1 MKVITQEDID
11 ALKLENKQNILA
23 SLGQEN
29 LMKLFQNQPK
39 FKPIEPKKIALDQQ
53 IAITLSENEK
63 QRLIQDRE
71 RIREL
76 GKLPS
81 ISSYIRKKILLQ
93 LDIEQWREFAEQG
106 LKNLDNSDTESK
118 TLQKQKIRLI
128 NSIDQLDDIVKSDID
143 TEEIDRLKKELEEI
157 ENRLMLLKST
167 KQEKR
172 IYRLSGNITFNEAN
186 FVRWRAARLSLSLAD
201 YIRFILFDYQPTV
214 DDNHMSVESRKR
226 FYVSILEVAQN
237 GWGNPPVVNEC
248 PNCARYLD
256 DIKKLQE
263 QIEYLTNEL
272 SKYQ

>member
-11 ALKLENKQNILA
+11 ALKLENKQSILA
-23 SLGQEN
+23 GLGQEN

-128 NSIDQLDDIVKSDID
+128 NSIDQLDDIIKSDID

-201 YIRFILFDYQPTV
+201 YIRFILFDYQPTI

-263 QIEYLTNEL
+263 QIEYLKNEL
-272 SKYQ
+272 SKYR

>member
-11 ALKLENKQNILA
+11 ALKLENKQSILA
-23 SLGQEN
+23 GLGQEN

-63 QRLIQDRE
+63 QKLIQDRE

-106 LKNLDNSDTESK
+106 LKNLDGSDIESK

-157 ENRLMLLKST
+157 ENRLLLLKST

-201 YIRFILFDYQPTV
+201 YIRFVLFDYQPTIN
-214 DDNHMSVESRKR
+214 DNHMSVESRKR

-263 QIEYLTNEL
+263 QIEYLKNEL
-272 SKYQ
+272 SKHQ

>member
-23 SLGQEN
+23 GIGQQG
-29 LMKLFQNQPK
+29 LIKLFQNQPK

-63 QRLIQDRE
+63 QQLIHDRE

-93 LDIEQWREFAEQG
+93 LDIEQWRTLAEQG
-106 LKNLDNSDTESK
+106 LKNLSNSDTESK
-118 TLQKQKIRLI
+118 ALQKQKIRLI
-128 NSIDQLDDIVKSDID
+128 NSIDQLDDIVKNDINK
-143 TEEIDRLKKELEEI
+143 EEIEKLNLELQEI
-157 ENRLMLLKST
+157 ENRLLLLKST

-201 YIRFILFDYQPTV
+201 YIRFILFDYQPTI

-263 QIEYLTNEL
+263 QIEFLKNEL
-272 SKYQ
+272 GKYQ

>member
-11 ALKLENKQNILA
+11 ALKLENKQSILA
-23 SLGQEN
+23 GLGQEN

-63 QRLIQDRE
+63 QKLIQDRE

-106 LKNLDNSDTESK
+106 LKNLDNSDFESK

-201 YIRFILFDYQPTV
+201 YIRFILFDYQPTI

-263 QIEYLTNEL
+263 QIEYLKNEL
-272 SKYQ
+272 NKYQ

>member
-11 ALKLENKQNILA
+11 ALKLENKQSILA
-23 SLGQEN
+23 GLGQEN

-63 QRLIQDRE
+63 QKLIQDRE

-128 NSIDQLDDIVKSDID
+128 NSIDQLDDIVKDD
-143 TEEIDRLKKELEEI
+143 TNIEEINKLKRELEEI

-201 YIRFILFDYQPTV
+201 YIRFILFDYQPTI

-263 QIEYLTNEL
+263 QIEYLKNEL

>member
-11 ALKLENKQNILA
+11 ALKLENKQSILA
-23 SLGQEN
+23 GLGQEN

-143 TEEIDRLKKELEEI
+143 TEDIDRLKKELEEI

-201 YIRFILFDYQPTV
+201 YIRFILFDYQPTI

-263 QIEYLTNEL
+263 QIEYLKNEL

>member
-11 ALKLENKQNILA
+11 ALKLENKQSILA
-23 SLGQEN
+23 GLGQEN

-63 QRLIQDRE
+63 QKLIQDRE

-93 LDIEQWREFAEQG
+93 LDIEQWRELAEQG

-157 ENRLMLLKST
+157 ENRLLLLKST

-201 YIRFILFDYQPTV
+201 YIRFILFDYQPTIN
-214 DDNHMSVESRKR
+214 DNHMSVESRKR

-263 QIEYLTNEL
+263 QIEYLKNEL
-272 SKYQ
+272 SKYR

>member
-11 ALKLENKQNILA
+11 ALKLENKQSILA

-106 LKNLDNSDTESK
+106 LKNLDNSDSESK

-128 NSIDQLDDIVKSDID
+128 NSIDQLDDIVKDD
-143 TEEIDRLKKELEEI
+143 TNTEEINKLKRELEEI

-201 YIRFILFDYQPTV
+201 YIRFILFDYQPTI

-263 QIEYLTNEL
+263 QIEYLKNEL

>member
-76 GKLPS
+76 GRLPS

-93 LDIEQWREFAEQG
+93 LDIEQWRELAEQG

-128 NSIDQLDDIVKSDID
+128 NSIDQLDDIVKDD
-143 TEEIDRLKKELEEI
+143 TNTEEINKLKRELEEI

-201 YIRFILFDYQPTV
+201 YIRFILFDYQPTI

-263 QIEYLTNEL
+263 QIEYLKNEL

>member
-11 ALKLENKQNILA
+11 ALKLENKQSILA
-23 SLGQEN
+23 GLGQEN

-157 ENRLMLLKST
+157 ENHLMLLKST

-201 YIRFILFDYQPTV
+201 YIRFILFDYQPTI

-263 QIEYLTNEL
+263 QIEYLKNEL

>member
-11 ALKLENKQNILA
+11 ALKLENKQSILA
-23 SLGQEN
+23 GLGQEN

-63 QRLIQDRE
+63 QKLIQDRE

-93 LDIEQWREFAEQG
+93 LDIEQWRELAEQG

-118 TLQKQKIRLI
+118 ILQKQKIRLI

-157 ENRLMLLKST
+157 ENRLLLLKST

-214 DDNHMSVESRKR
+214 NDNHMSVESRKR

-263 QIEYLTNEL
+263 QIEYLKNEL
-272 SKYQ
+272 SKHR

>member
-11 ALKLENKQNILA
+11 ALKLENKQSILA
-23 SLGQEN
+23 GLGQEN

-76 GKLPS
+76 GKLLS

-201 YIRFILFDYQPTV
+201 YIRFILFDYQPTI

-263 QIEYLTNEL
+263 QIEYLKNEL

>member
-143 TEEIDRLKKELEEI
+143 TEKIDRLKKELEEI

-201 YIRFILFDYQPTV
+201 YIRFILFDYQPTI

-263 QIEYLTNEL
+263 QIEYLKNEL

>member
-11 ALKLENKQNILA
+11 ALKLENKQSILA
-23 SLGQEN
+23 GLGQEN

-63 QRLIQDRE
+63 QKLIQDRE

-93 LDIEQWREFAEQG
+93 LDIEQWRELAEQG
-106 LKNLDNSDTESK
+106 LKNLDGSDIESK

-157 ENRLMLLKST
+157 ENRLLLLKST

-201 YIRFILFDYQPTV
+201 YIRFILFDYQPTIN
-214 DDNHMSVESRKR
+214 DNHISVESRKR

-263 QIEYLTNEL
+263 QIEYLKNEL
-272 SKYQ
+272 SKHQ

>member
-11 ALKLENKQNILA
+11 ALKLENKQSILA

-106 LKNLDNSDTESK
+106 LKNLDNSDSESK

-128 NSIDQLDDIVKSDID
+128 NSIDQLDDIVKSDIN

-201 YIRFILFDYQPTV
+201 YIRFILFDYQPTI

-263 QIEYLTNEL
+263 QIEYLKNEL

>member
-11 ALKLENKQNILA
+11 ALKLENKQSILA
-23 SLGQEN
+23 GLGQEN

-201 YIRFILFDYQPTV
+201 YIRFILFDYQPTI

-263 QIEYLTNEL
+263 QIEYLKNEL
-272 SKYQ
+272 SKYR

>member
-11 ALKLENKQNILA
+11 ALKLENKQSILA
-23 SLGQEN
+23 GLGQEN

-63 QRLIQDRE
+63 QKLIQDRE

-157 ENRLMLLKST
+157 ENRLLLLKST

-201 YIRFILFDYQPTV
+201 YIRFILFDYQPTI

-263 QIEYLTNEL
+263 QIEYLKNEL
-272 SKYQ
+272 SKHQ

>member
-63 QRLIQDRE
+63 QKLIQDRE

-93 LDIEQWREFAEQG
+93 LDIEQWRELAEQG
-106 LKNLDNSDTESK
+106 LKNLNNSDTESK

-157 ENRLMLLKST
+157 ENRLLLLKST

-201 YIRFILFDYQPTV
+201 YIRFVLFDYQPTIN
-214 DDNHMSVESRKR
+214 DNHMSVESRKR

-263 QIEYLTNEL
+263 QIEYLKNEL
-272 SKYQ
+272 SKHQ

>member
-201 YIRFILFDYQPTV
+201 YIRFILFDYQPTIN
-214 DDNHMSVESRKR
+214 DNHMSVESRKR

-263 QIEYLTNEL
+263 QIEYLKNEL
-272 SKYQ
+272 SKHR

>member
-11 ALKLENKQNILA
+11 ALKLENKQSILA
-23 SLGQEN
+23 GLGQEN

-106 LKNLDNSDTESK
+106 LKNLDNSDSESK

-201 YIRFILFDYQPTV
+201 YIRFILFDYQPTIN
-214 DDNHMSVESRKR
+214 DNHMSVESRKR

-263 QIEYLTNEL
+263 QIEYLKNEL

>member
-63 QRLIQDRE
+63 QKLIQDRE

-201 YIRFILFDYQPTV
+201 YIRFILFDYQPTI
-214 DDNHMSVESRKR
+214 DDNHMSVDARKR
-226 FYVSILEVAQN
+226 FYISILDVCDN
-237 GWGNPPVVNEC
+237 GWGKPPVVNEC

-263 QIEYLTNEL
+263 QIEYLKNEL

>member
-11 ALKLENKQNILA
+11 ALKLENKQSILA
-23 SLGQEN
+23 GLGQEN

-128 NSIDQLDDIVKSDID
+128 NSIDQLDDIVKDDIN
-143 TEEIDRLKKELEEI
+143 TEEINKLKKELEEI

-201 YIRFILFDYQPTV
+201 YIRFILFDYQPTIN
-214 DDNHMSVESRKR
+214 DNHMSVESRKR

-263 QIEYLTNEL
+263 QIEYLKNEL
-272 SKYQ
+272 SKYR

>member
-11 ALKLENKQNILA
+11 ALKLENKQSILA
-23 SLGQEN
+23 GLGQEN

-63 QRLIQDRE
+63 QKLIQDRE

-93 LDIEQWREFAEQG
+93 FDIEQWREFAEQG
-106 LKNLDNSDTESK
+106 LKNLDNSDFESK

-186 FVRWRAARLSLSLAD
+186 FVRWRAARLSLTLAD
-201 YIRFILFDYQPTV
+201 YIRFILFDYQPTIN
-214 DDNHMSVESRKR
+214 DNHMSVESRKR

-263 QIEYLTNEL
+263 QIEYLKNEL
-272 SKYQ
+272 SKYR

>member
-128 NSIDQLDDIVKSDID
+128 NSIDQLDDIVKDDIN
-143 TEEIDRLKKELEEI
+143 TEEINKLKKELEEI

-201 YIRFILFDYQPTV
+201 YIRFILFDYQPTI

-263 QIEYLTNEL
+263 QIEYLKNEL

>member
-1 MKVITQEDID
+1 VKVITQEDID
-11 ALKLENKQNILA
+11 ALKLENKQSILA
-23 SLGQEN
+23 GLGQEN

-106 LKNLDNSDTESK
+106 LKNLDNSDIESK

-201 YIRFILFDYQPTV
+201 YIRFILFDYQPTI

-263 QIEYLTNEL
+263 QIEYLKNEL

>member
-1 MKVITQEDID
+1 MKTITQEDID
-11 ALKLENKQNILA
+11 ALKLENKQSILA

-106 LKNLDNSDTESK
+106 LKNLDNSDSESK

-201 YIRFILFDYQPTV
+201 YIRFILFDYQPTI

-263 QIEYLTNEL
+263 QIEYLKNEL

>member
-11 ALKLENKQNILA
+11 ALKLENKQSILA
-23 SLGQEN
+23 GLGQEN

-63 QRLIQDRE
+63 QKLIQDRE

-157 ENRLMLLKST
+157 ENRLLLLKST

-201 YIRFILFDYQPTV
+201 YIRFILFDYQPTI

-263 QIEYLTNEL
+263 QIEYLKNEL

>member
-93 LDIEQWREFAEQG
+93 LDIEQWRTFAEQG
-106 LKNLDNSDTESK
+106 LKNLDNSDSESK

-128 NSIDQLDDIVKSDID
+128 NSIDQLDDIVKDDIN
-143 TEEIDRLKKELEEI
+143 TEEINKLKKELEEI

-263 QIEYLTNEL
+263 QIEYLKNEL

>member
-11 ALKLENKQNILA
+11 ALKLENKQSILA
-23 SLGQEN
+23 GLGQEN

-63 QRLIQDRE
+63 QKLIQDRE

-201 YIRFILFDYQPTV
+201 YIRFILFDYQPTI

-263 QIEYLTNEL
+263 QMEYLKNEL

>member
-11 ALKLENKQNILA
+11 ALKLENKQSILA
-23 SLGQEN
+23 GLGQEN

-63 QRLIQDRE
+63 QKLIQDRE

-106 LKNLDNSDTESK
+106 LKNLDNSDFESK

-186 FVRWRAARLSLSLAD
+186 FVRWRAARLSLTLAD
-201 YIRFILFDYQPTV
+201 YIRFILFDYQPTIN
-214 DDNHMSVESRKR
+214 DNHMSVESRKR

-263 QIEYLTNEL
+263 QIEYLKNEL
-272 SKYQ
+272 SKYR

>member
-63 QRLIQDRE
+63 QKLIQDRE

-93 LDIEQWREFAEQG
+93 LDIEQWRELAEQG
-106 LKNLDNSDTESK
+106 LKNLDGSDIESK

-157 ENRLMLLKST
+157 ENRLLLLKST

-201 YIRFILFDYQPTV
+201 YIRFILFDYQPTIN
-214 DDNHMSVESRKR
+214 DNHMSVESRKR

-263 QIEYLTNEL
+263 QIEYLKNEL
-272 SKYQ
+272 SKHQ

>member
-11 ALKLENKQNILA
+11 ALKLENKQSILA
-23 SLGQEN
+23 GLGQEN

-53 IAITLSENEK
+53 IAITLSESEK

-201 YIRFILFDYQPTV
+201 YIRFILFDYQPTI

-263 QIEYLTNEL
+263 QIEYLKNEL

>member
-11 ALKLENKQNILA
+11 ALKLENKQSILA

-128 NSIDQLDDIVKSDID
+128 NSIDQLDDIVKDD
-143 TEEIDRLKKELEEI
+143 TNTEEINKLKRELEEI

-201 YIRFILFDYQPTV
+201 YIRFILFDYQPTI

-263 QIEYLTNEL
+263 QIEYLKNEL

>member
-11 ALKLENKQNILA
+11 ALKLENKQSILA
-23 SLGQEN
+23 GLGQEN

-63 QRLIQDRE
+63 QKLIQDRE

-93 LDIEQWREFAEQG
+93 LDIEQWREFAKQG

-201 YIRFILFDYQPTV
+201 YIRFILFDYQPTI

-263 QIEYLTNEL
+263 QIEYLKNEL

>member
-11 ALKLENKQNILA
+11 ALKLENKQSILA
-23 SLGQEN
+23 GLGQEN

-53 IAITLSENEK
+53 IAITLSESEK
-63 QRLIQDRE
+63 QKLIQDRE

-201 YIRFILFDYQPTV
+201 YIRFILFDYQPTI

-263 QIEYLTNEL
+263 QIEYLKNEL

>member
-63 QRLIQDRE
+63 QKLIQDRE

-93 LDIEQWREFAEQG
+93 LDIEQWRELAEQG

-157 ENRLMLLKST
+157 ENRLLLLKST

-201 YIRFILFDYQPTV
+201 YIRFVLFDYQPTIN
-214 DDNHMSVESRKR
+214 DNHMSVESRKR

-263 QIEYLTNEL
+263 QIEYLKNEL
-272 SKYQ
+272 SKHQ

>member
-11 ALKLENKQNILA
+11 ALKLENKQSILA

-201 YIRFILFDYQPTV
+201 YIRFILFDYQPTI

-256 DIKKLQE
+256 DIKKLQK
-263 QIEYLTNEL
+263 QIEYLKNEL

>member
-39 FKPIEPKKIALDQQ
+39 FKPVEPKKIALDQQ

-106 LKNLDNSDTESK
+106 LKNLDNSDSESK

-201 YIRFILFDYQPTV
+201 YIRFILFDYQPTI

-263 QIEYLTNEL
+263 QIEYLKNEL

>member
-106 LKNLDNSDTESK
+106 LKNLDNSNTESK

-201 YIRFILFDYQPTV
+201 YIRFILFDYQPTI

-263 QIEYLTNEL
+263 QIEYLKNEL

>member
-63 QRLIQDRE
+63 QKLIQDRE

-106 LKNLDNSDTESK
+106 LKNLDNSDSESK

-128 NSIDQLDDIVKSDID
+128 NSIDQLDDIVKDD
-143 TEEIDRLKKELEEI
+143 TNTEEINKLKRELEEI

-263 QIEYLTNEL
+263 QIEYLKNEL